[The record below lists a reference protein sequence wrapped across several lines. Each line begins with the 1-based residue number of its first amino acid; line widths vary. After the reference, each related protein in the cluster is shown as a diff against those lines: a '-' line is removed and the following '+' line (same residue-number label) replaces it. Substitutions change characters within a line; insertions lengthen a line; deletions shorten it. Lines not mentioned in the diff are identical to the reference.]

1 MTPFVV
7 VGLEF
12 ITFIDN
18 WNPLYNSKP
27 KTSRKQLV
35 KRNSS
40 YQNKLI
46 TDSNRTQTRNWIAP
60 YQNTSHTF
68 FKSCQ
73 ICTIQYPIWQGTDL
87 FHQMNLISFQSNIVW
102 HKAIS
107 ISEKHGIF
115 GLYTSSTWF
124 VIRHVPILSQLICVA
139 GRIEKWLEHETRD
152 MAGCFRIQGL

>member
-7 VGLEF
+7 VDLEF
-12 ITFIDN
+12 ITFKEN
-18 WNPLYNSKP
+18 SNPLYNSKP
-27 KTSRKQLV
+27 KTSRQQLA
-35 KRNSS
+35 KRDSS

-46 TDSNRTQTRNWIAP
+46 TDSNRTQTQNWIAT

-73 ICTIQYPIWQGTDL
+73 ICTIQYPIWQGTAL
-87 FHQMNLISFQSNIVW
+87 FHQMNLISCQPYIVW
-102 HKAIS
+102 HKAVH

-124 VIRHVPILSQLICVA
+124 VIWHVPIHLHLICVA
-139 GRIEKWLEHETRD
+139 GRIEKWLERETRD
-152 MAGCFRIQGL
+152 MAGCFRIQEL